1 MNFDFDIVM
10 ILASFTIGAALL
22 WGILS
27 YLRAKQAKDHY
38 EDAAVAQRQRQ
49 EDAEAAANPRSD
61 TFNEVDESG
70 RNWTKERGANPPTPM
85 PPRN

>member
-10 ILASFTIGAALL
+10 VLASFTLGAVLL

-27 YLRAKQAKDHY
+27 WLRARQAKEHH
-38 EDAAVAQRQRQ
+38 EDAAVADRQRH
-49 EDAEAAANPRSD
+49 EDAETPPG
-61 TFNEVDESG
+61 TFAEVDESG

>member
-10 ILASFTIGAALL
+10 VLAVFTLGAVLL

-27 YLRAKQAKDHY
+27 WLRAKQAKDPHK
-38 EDAAVAQRQRQ
+38 DAAVAKRQRD
-49 EDAEAAANPRSD
+49 EDAETPPG
-61 TFNEVDESG
+61 TFAEVDESG

>member
-1 MNFDFDIVM
+1 MNFDFDIIM
-10 ILASFTIGAALL
+10 ILAVFTIGAALL

-27 YLRAKQAKDHY
+27 YLRAKQAKDHH
-38 EDAAVAQRQRQ
+38 EDAAAAGRQRR
-49 EDAEAAANPRSD
+49 EDAKATHGSFA
-61 TFNEVDESG
+61 EVDESG

>member
-10 ILASFTIGAALL
+10 VLAVFTLGAVLL

-27 YLRAKQAKDHY
+27 WLRAKQAKDHHK
-38 EDAAVAQRQRQ
+38 DAAVAKRQRD
-49 EDAEAAANPRSD
+49 EDAETPPG
-61 TFNEVDESG
+61 TFTEVDESG

>member
-1 MNFDFDIVM
+1 MNFDSDIVM
-10 ILASFTIGAALL
+10 VLAVFTIGTALL

-27 YLRAKQAKDHY
+27 YLRAKQAKDHH
-38 EDAAVAQRQRQ
+38 EDAAVAERQRR
-49 EDAEAAANPRSD
+49 EDAVTPPGTAA
-61 TFNEVDESG
+61 EVDDSG